1 MCVKNHMDGVIMK
14 TTYSENDLRMSVQLY
29 TSESSHYEH
38 IDSTGWLQYMRYWFA
53 NMLKVGCFY
62 RNLIILKRKII
73 MNNSRR

>member
-38 IDSTGWLQYMRYWFA
+38 IDSTG
-53 NMLKVGCFY
+53 
-62 RNLIILKRKII
+62 
-73 MNNSRR
+73 